1 MTHTPE
7 HKVEEAKEHLHAA
20 KEDIS
25 EATHEK
31 VAEKVAE
38 AGEKIKDGI
47 DHVIEKVTP
56 EHPVK

>member
-7 HKVEEAKEHLHAA
+7 HKVEEAKKQLHAA
-20 KEDIS
+20 KENIS

-38 AGEKIKDGI
+38 TGEKIKDGI